1 MMAGGGNFDWA
12 TLIYLLMALLLVT
25 GAGWGAQRYR
35 GSSRMMTIGII
46 FWAALIAL
54 IVIAYNAF
62 N

>member
-1 MMAGGGNFDWA
+1 MMAGGNFDWA
-12 TLIYLLMALLLVT
+12 SLIYLVMALLLVT
-25 GAGWGAQRYR
+25 GAGWGFQRFR
-35 GSSRMMTIGII
+35 GNGRMMTIGIV